1 VTFLWPPLLLAVL
14 LVPLGILVAARIER
28 GRRGRVTA
36 LVGQRSEGSAAGA
49 AAKARGRRPLDRL
62 APALVVIGMLVL
74 VVALARP
81 QATVAL
87 PRLEGTLMLTFDVSG
102 SMAATDGTPSRMDEA
117 KAAAKAI
124 VDRQPPGVV
133 IGVVAFSD
141 AGLAVQAPT
150 NDAAKVEA
158 AINRMAPTRGTS
170 LGGGI
175 LASLDA
181 IAKAAAG
188 TPSDYYSNRSPA
200 PSASPQAV
208 APGSDASTIIVLF
221 SDGENTTRPDPTT
234 ASQAA
239 ADRGIR
245 IVTIGVGTAAGA
257 TLDLEGFKVQ
267 SSLDE
272 AALQQ
277 IADTTKGAYYPGSDS
292 AAAATAVYDE
302 LAQQLV
308 VRSEPLEVTALV
320 AALGLLLIVAGGALS
335 LARTGRLP

>member
-1 VTFLWPPLLLAVL
+1 VTFLWAPLLLAVL
-14 LVPLGILVAARIER
+14 LVPLGMLLARRIER
-28 GRRGRVTA
+28 GRRGRVAA
-36 LVGQRSEGSAAGA
+36 LVGASPAGSA
-49 AAKARGRRPLDRL
+49 AAKARARRPLDRV
-62 APALVVIGMLVL
+62 APALVVVGMVVL
-74 VVALARP
+74 MIALARP

-87 PRLEGTLMLTFDVSG
+87 PRLEGTLMLTFDVSA
-102 SMAATDGTPSRMDEA
+102 SMGATDVTPSRMDEA

-141 AGLAVQAPT
+141 AGLAVVPPT
-150 NDAAKVEA
+150 GDAAKVTA
-158 AINRMAPTRGTS
+158 AIDRMAPTRGTS

-234 ASQAA
+234 ASQTA

-245 IVTIGVGTAAGA
+245 IVTVGVGTAAGA

-272 AALQQ
+272 VALQQ
-277 IADTTKGAYYPGSDS
+277 IADTTKGAYYPGSDPG
-292 AAAATAVYDE
+292 AAATAVYDE

-308 VRSEPLEVTALV
+308 VRTEPLEITALV
-320 AALGLLLIVAGGALS
+320 AALGLLLIVAGAALS

>member
-1 VTFLWPPLLLAVL
+1 VTFLWPALLLAVL
-14 LVPLGILVAARIER
+14 LVPLGVLVVRRIDR
-28 GRRGRVTA
+28 GRRGRVAA
-36 LVGQRSEGSAAGA
+36 LVGARPGSSAASRAG
-49 AAKARGRRPLDRL
+49 RPLDRV
-62 APALVVIGMLVL
+62 APALVIIGMVVL

-81 QATVAL
+81 QATLAL
-87 PRLEGTLMLTFDVSG
+87 PRLEGTLMLTFDVSA
-102 SMAATDGTPSRMDEA
+102 SMGATDVAPSRMDEA

-124 VDRQPPGVV
+124 VDRQPAGVV

-150 NDAAKVEA
+150 ADAAKVEA
-158 AINRMAPTRGTS
+158 AISRMVPTRGTS
-170 LGGGI
+170 LGSGI

-200 PSASPQAV
+200 PSASPEAV

-221 SDGENTTRPDPTT
+221 SDGENNVRPDPQTV
-234 ASQAA
+234 AQAA

-245 IVTIGVGTAAGA
+245 IVTIGVGTATGA
-257 TLDLEGFKVQ
+257 ILDLDGFKVQ

-277 IADTTKGAYYPGSDS
+277 IADTTKGSYHAGADTG
-292 AAAATAVYDE
+292 AAATAVYNE
-302 LAQQLV
+302 LARELV
-308 VRSEPLEVTALV
+308 VRSEPLEVTAVV
-320 AALGLLLIVAGGALS
+320 AALGLLLVIAGVALS
-335 LARTGRLP
+335 LARTGRMP